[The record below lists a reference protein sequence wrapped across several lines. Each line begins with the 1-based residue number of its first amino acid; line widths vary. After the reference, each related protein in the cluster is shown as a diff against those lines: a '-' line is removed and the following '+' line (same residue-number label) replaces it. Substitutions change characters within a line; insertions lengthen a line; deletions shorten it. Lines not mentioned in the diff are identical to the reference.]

1 MKGSDK
7 MNNLSNQELINING
21 GGIKLSVGAFLGVS
35 AIVSFII
42 GAVNGFLRPLTC
54 SSKE

>member
-21 GGIKLSVGAFLGVS
+21 GGIKLSMASFLGIS
-35 AIVSFII
+35 AIVSFVI